1 MMITFNRL
9 SLTMRARS
17 HPYGMTRIYI
27 DITDTHANWLNTGIQ
42 RTVRNIARYMP
53 ELAPNYGCIAEPVVF
68 SGASISLIDANK
80 LPPVQHS
87 TTLCRRIAQRTAVRL
102 VIVIDAIRGA
112 LVAISPSPIW
122 TNFVLAPRYRPGLS
136 WLIVQPFKLLR
147 HIANHVGRTIGYAEP
162 SGQSLLA
169 AVRPGDILLLADS
182 TWARTDVWP
191 AVTEFCHRGGRVVMI
206 VYDLIPI
213 SHPEFPNR
221 AVVAAFSRWIQDSVA
236 LVDYYACISRNTEME
251 LVRFLRSLPVASAA
265 GSLPASGYF
274 HLGSDLDLAKA
285 LGKPSPDVQDIVA
298 SSAAIFLAVGSL
310 EPRKNL
316 SFALDAFERVWER
329 DSQARLVIV
338 GHNSWKVDELIE
350 RIQRHPL
357 RGASLFWLRDASDT
371 DLEHLYR
378 RATAL
383 VFASLI
389 EGFGLPLVEAM
400 QRGLP
405 VICSDIPVLRE
416 IADGKAT
423 FFSLDN
429 PNQLT
434 RILFATID
442 EHAMSERPRRVT
454 HSWLSWRES
463 TDILLRNICTQ
474 LLPER
479 MKNNTA
485 SSPDIAPDPETGE
498 IAHNARR
505 L

>member
-1 MMITFNRL
+1 
-9 SLTMRARS
+9 
-17 HPYGMTRIYI
+17 MTRIYI
-27 DITDTHANWLNTGIQ
+27 DVTDTTANWLNTGVQ
-42 RTVRNIARYMP
+42 RTVRNIARYLP
-53 ELAPNYGCIAEPVVF
+53 ELALNYGCVATPVVF
-68 SGASISLIDANK
+68 SGASIMLAV
-80 LPPVQHS
+80 PPVQGS
-87 TTLCRRIAQRTAVRL
+87 ATLWHRPAQRVAVRL
-102 VIVIDAIRGA
+102 VMWTDAMRGA
-112 LVAISPSPIW
+112 LVALSPSPTW
-122 TNFVLAPRYRPGLS
+122 TNFVLAPKYRPGIS
-136 WLIVQPFKLLR
+136 WLIVQPFALLR
-147 HIANHVGRTIGYAEP
+147 RIAGYVSRTIGYAG
-162 SGQSLLA
+162 SGCQSLLA
-169 AVRPGDILLLADS
+169 AVEPGDILLLADS
-182 TWARTDVWP
+182 TWSRTDVWP
-191 AVTEFCHRGGRVVMI
+191 AVAEFRTLGGRVVMI

-213 SHPEFPNR
+213 SHPEFHNR
-221 AVVAAFSRWIQDSVA
+221 AIVTAFSRWIQESVA

-251 LVRFLRSLPVASAA
+251 LARYLQNQSVASAA
-265 GSLPASGYF
+265 GPPSASGYF
-274 HLGSDLDLAKA
+274 HLGSDLDLAHA
-285 LGKPSPDVQDIVA
+285 LGEPSPDVQDIVA

-316 SFALDAFERVWER
+316 SFVLDAFERVWER

-350 RIQRHPL
+350 RIQQHPL
-357 RGASLFWLRDASDT
+357 RGTSLFWLRDASDT

-378 RATAL
+378 KATAL

-429 PNQLT
+429 PNELT
-434 RILFATID
+434 RVLFAAID
-442 EHAMSERPRRVT
+442 EHATSEWPKRVT

-463 TDILLRNICTQ
+463 TDTLLRNICTQ
-474 LLPER
+474 LLPKS
-479 MKNNTA
+479 MKNDTA
-485 SSPDIAPDPETGE
+485 SSPHIAPDPETGG